1 MQLKTINKILENARS
16 YRWVLEPDAK
26 KLLAAAQIP
35 VPNFGVFQDKAQ
47 AIEFAQKLSFP
58 VVAKVV
64 SPAIVHKT
72 EVGGVRT
79 GIQDQAELAAAFD
92 QFARHK
98 QFAGILVEEMLE
110 GVELIIGGKN
120 DPQFGPVIL
129 AGMGGIGVEIY
140 KDTAIRMAPITRQE
154 ALDMLSKLKGT
165 AILSG
170 FRGKSAIDIKALLE
184 LMVAFSK
191 LLNKIHSTISSVDL
205 NPVFCSP
212 RGCVVADAR
221 IMLIP

>member
-1 MQLKTINKILENARS
+1 MQLKAINNILAKARS
-16 YRWVLEPDAK
+16 HGWVLEPDAK

-35 VPNFGVFQDKAQ
+35 VPNFGVFQDKTQ
-47 AIEFAQKLSFP
+47 AIDFAKKLGFP

-72 EVGGVRT
+72 DVGGVRT
-79 GIQDQAELAAAFD
+79 GIHDQAELSAAFD

-120 DPQFGPVIL
+120 DPQFGPVVL

-140 KDTAIRMAPITRQE
+140 KDTAIMMAPITRKD
-154 ALDMLSKLKGT
+154 AHDMLSKLKGT
-165 AILSG
+165 SILSG
-170 FRGKSAIDIKALLE
+170 FRGKSAIDLEALVD
-184 LMVAFSK
+184 LMVAFSR
-191 LLNKIHSTISSVDL
+191 LLNKIHATISSVDL

-221 IMLIP
+221 MMLIS

>member
-1 MQLKTINKILENARS
+1 MQLKAINAILANARPHG
-16 YRWVLEPDAK
+16 WVLEPDAK
-26 KLLAAAQIP
+26 KLLAAAQIA

-47 AIEFAQKLSFP
+47 ALGFAQKLGFP

-72 EVGGVRT
+72 DVGGVRT
-79 GIQDQAELAAAFD
+79 GIHDQAGLAAAYD
-92 QFARHK
+92 QFARYK

-110 GVELIIGGKN
+110 GIELIIGGKN
-120 DPQFGPVIL
+120 DPQFGPVVL
-129 AGMGGIGVEIY
+129 VGMGGIGVEIY
-140 KDTAIRMAPITRQE
+140 KDTAIRMAPITQQD
-154 ALDMLSKLKGT
+154 AQDMLSKLKGT

-170 FRGKSAIDIKALLE
+170 FRGKSAIDIKALVD

-191 LLNKIHSTISSVDL
+191 LLNKIHKTISSVDL

-212 RGCVVADAR
+212 HGCVVADAR
-221 IMLIP
+221 IMLTS